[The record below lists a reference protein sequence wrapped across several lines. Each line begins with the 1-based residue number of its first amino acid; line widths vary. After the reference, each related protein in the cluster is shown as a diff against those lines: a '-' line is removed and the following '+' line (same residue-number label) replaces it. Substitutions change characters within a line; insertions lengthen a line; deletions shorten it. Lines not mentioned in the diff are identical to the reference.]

1 MERFR
6 LLMIV
11 LCTALLLYWGIT
23 LTKAVG
29 NLYEVVKALD
39 HQIAVLKKEDHH
51 VGNPGQGEI
60 QP

>member
-6 LLMIV
+6 SILFIV
-11 LCTALLLYWGIT
+11 CAAMVLYWGIT

-29 NLYEVVKALD
+29 NLYVVVKAHD
-39 HQIAVLKKEDHH
+39 QQIDDLKKEDHH